1 MSTRDLIDAIT
12 SGDAT
17 GVESSFNTIMAA
29 KVSDKID
36 SMRNDVAQ
44 NMFTSPAEETDV
56 EETEA
61 VDSDD
66 FEDSE
71 YEDGETVEETEE
83 ENE

>member
-17 GVESSFNTIMAA
+17 EVESSFNSIMAA

-61 VDSDD
+61 VDSED

-71 YEDGETVEETEE
+71 YEETVEETEE

>member
-17 GVESSFNTIMAA
+17 GVEASFNTIMAA

-44 NMFTSPAEETDV
+44 NMFATPEELDV
-56 EETEA
+56 EETET
-61 VDSDD
+61 VDSED

-71 YEDGETVEETEE
+71 YEDEETVEETEE

>member
-17 GVESSFNTIMAA
+17 GVETSFNTIMAA

-44 NMFTSPAEETDV
+44 NMFATPEELDV
-56 EETEA
+56 EETET
-61 VDSDD
+61 VDSED

-71 YEDGETVEETEE
+71 YEDEETVEETEE

>member
-17 GVESSFNTIMAA
+17 GVETSFNSIMAA

-36 SMRNDVAQ
+36 SMRNDIAQ
-44 NMFTSPAEETDV
+44 NMFTSPTEEAEEF
-56 EETEA
+56 ET
-61 VDSDD
+61 VDSED

-71 YEDGETVEETEE
+71 YENEETVEETEE

>member
-17 GVESSFNTIMAA
+17 EVESSFNSIMAA

-44 NMFTSPAEETDV
+44 NMFTSPAEET
-56 EETEA
+56 EA
-61 VDSDD
+61 VDSED

-71 YEDGETVEETEE
+71 YEDEETVEETEE

>member
-17 GVESSFNTIMAA
+17 EVESSFNSIMAA

-36 SMRNDVAQ
+36 SMRYDVAQ
-44 NMFTSPAEETDV
+44 NMFATPTEEADV
-56 EETEA
+56 EET
-61 VDSDD
+61 VDSED

-71 YEDGETVEETEE
+71 YEDEETVEDTEE

>member
-17 GVESSFNTIMAA
+17 EVESSFNSIMAA

-44 NMFTSPAEETDV
+44 NMFATPAEETDV
-56 EETEA
+56 EET
-61 VDSDD
+61 VDSED

-71 YEDGETVEETEE
+71 YEDEETVEETEE

>member
-17 GVESSFNTIMAA
+17 EVESSFNSIMAA

-44 NMFTSPAEETDV
+44 NMFTSPAEET
-56 EETEA
+56 EA
-61 VDSDD
+61 VDSEED

-71 YEDGETVEETEE
+71 FEAEETEEETEE